1 MMWRILLIGAPPPVM
16 IAVNAAVD
24 GGQDP
29 AALFTQLGAFGAA
42 AVALFAWQRD
52 TARQRDRLMEAVEH
66 QGPILIEM
74 RDALRNTSETLR
86 AASEAM
92 ISMAKSMERIPSEAE
107 IVRLRDALQRSDND
121 QGRRNL

>member
-1 MMWRILLIGAPPPVM
+1 MVWRLLLIGGPPPVM
-16 IAVNAAVD
+16 IAINAATD
-24 GGQDP
+24 NTQDP
-29 AALFTQLGAFGAA
+29 SSLFAQLGAFAAA

-52 TARQRDRLMEAVEH
+52 TAKQRDRLMEAVEH

-92 ISMAKSMERIPSEAE
+92 ISMAKSMERIPTEAE
-107 IVRLRDALQRSDND
+107 IVRLRDALQRADNPPN
-121 QGRRNL
+121 RRGT

>member
-1 MMWRILLIGAPPPVM
+1 MMWRILLIGTPPPLM
-16 IAVNAAVD
+16 IAINAATD
-24 GGQDP
+24 GTQDP
-29 AALFTQLGAFGAA
+29 ASLFTQLGAFAAA

-74 RDALRNTSETLR
+74 RDALRNTSDTLR

-92 ISMAKSMERIPSEAE
+92 IAMAKSLERIPSETE
-107 IVRLRDALQRSDND
+107 IVRLRDALTRADNPRQRD
-121 QGRRNL
+121 L